1 MVYFHACLFSPHMCY
16 NYWFTVYMNAN
27 GADLH
32 LPNCRQNLL
41 IDIPETCFTFTK
53 SKTNFVNWFS
63 RRLLYFLW
71 WIQISFFPTISY
83 TPVLCFAHIL
93 SCRQNVSGGH
103 LLMSMLELI
112 KFIPCI
118 SIKRMVK
125 VNLVL
130 GLLAI
135 CFISLTRTKVDICAG
150 CAASLLTLPKWM
162 CEKGALWFG
171 GALWM
176 SSRGWG
182 RKLLKILHFNTKFQF
197 KIFLGRTCQS

>member
-1 MVYFHACLFSPHMCY
+1 MHFAMKNPLKSWNLAIKWCSSCFNCFIISMTPVCYFQNTRCGMVYFHACLFSPHMCY

-53 SKTNFVNWFS
+53 SKTNFVNWYS
-63 RRLLYFLW
+63 WRLLYFLW
-71 WIQISFFPTISY
+71 WIQISFFPTVSY

-112 KFIPCI
+112 KLINCVCI
-118 SIKRMVK
+118 
-125 VNLVL
+125 
-130 GLLAI
+130 
-135 CFISLTRTKVDICAG
+135 
-150 CAASLLTLPKWM
+150 
-162 CEKGALWFG
+162 
-171 GALWM
+171 
-176 SSRGWG
+176 
-182 RKLLKILHFNTKFQF
+182 
-197 KIFLGRTCQS
+197 